1 MVVLGSLLSGCE
13 SAGEPEGSPREPADA
28 RAAGPDR
35 RPAQPPGDPAS
46 GTPDN
51 AEDAESTE
59 PAPPADQ
66 TTPGDDNRA
75 RRPRFRPAHAMATV
89 RWLAGRI
96 GPREATTAAYRRAAA
111 RVASRLSRLGYEVRR
126 QRLRA
131 PAGVSWGVPV
141 PAGRTWNVVAAP
153 PSFRA
158 TEQHLLVGAHLD
170 TVPQAPGAED
180 NASGVAVLLEL
191 ARMAARAEPRLPVV
205 FVAFAAEEPRGDGD
219 AMHHFGSRAYVNRMS
234 ARERRA
240 LRGMVSLDRVGV
252 GPVVPVCT
260 GGVSPLTVR
269 SQLVRAADQADV
281 PVQTCDDNAA
291 SDHWQFEL
299 AGEAAARL
307 GSTPYAGYH
316 SPGDVPS
323 VVAPAQLRR
332 TGRVAWEWL
341 TD

>member
-1 MVVLGSLLSGCE
+1 MVVVGGLLSGCE
-13 SAGEPEGSPREPADA
+13 SGGEPSGAARTPAPSPASEPSESAGTGAPTPSAREP
-28 RAAGPDR
+28 
-35 RPAQPPGDPAS
+35 
-46 GTPDN
+46 
-51 AEDAESTE
+51 
-59 PAPPADQ
+59 
-66 TTPGDDNRA
+66 TPGADT
-75 RRPRFRPAHAMATV
+75 PGPVRFRRSRALATV

-96 GPREATTAAYRRAAA
+96 GPREATTAAYRRAA
-111 RVASRLSRLGYEVRR
+111 RGVASRLSDLGYEVRR

-141 PAGRTWNVVAAP
+141 PAGRTWNVVATP
-153 PSFRA
+153 SSFR
-158 TEQHLLVGAHLD
+158 TVRPHLVVGAHLD

-191 ARMAARAEPRLPVV
+191 ARMAAREEPRLPVV

-234 ARERRA
+234 SAEQRA

-252 GPVVPVCT
+252 GQVVPVCT

-269 SQLVRAADQADV
+269 SQLVRAADEAGV
-281 PVQTCDDNAA
+281 PVQTCSDNAA
-291 SDHWQFEL
+291 SDHWSFEL

-316 SPGDVPS
+316 SPGDVPA
-323 VVAPAQLRR
+323 VVNPAQLAR

-341 TD
+341 TS